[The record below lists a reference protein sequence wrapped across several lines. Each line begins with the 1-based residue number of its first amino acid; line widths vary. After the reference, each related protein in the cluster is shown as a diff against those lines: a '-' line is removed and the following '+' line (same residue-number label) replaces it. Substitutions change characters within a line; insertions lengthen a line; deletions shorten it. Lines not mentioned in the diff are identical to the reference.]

1 MFEHIGAHEDYGV
14 YLLLSV
20 RMCVAGL
27 NRRNVDAVAR
37 AAGEVMLQGN

>member
-1 MFEHIGAHEDYGV
+1 
-14 YLLLSV
+14 
-20 RMCVAGL
+20 MCVAGL